1 MDELE
6 IQLSD
11 VVLFELP
18 TFAAAQAFR
27 VRLRP
32 RWAGWSH
39 DDEPVWLFAA
49 ELRDEA
55 DDLALLLREAQ
66 ALLAEL
72 DLSSIVF
79 CSTSGRTC
87 SMRRSPCTCGPSGP
101 SKSPDLLARHAA
113 RSASAITRA

>member
-1 MDELE
+1 VDELE

-49 ELRDEA
+49 ELSDEA

-79 CSTSGRTC
+79 CVDERTYVL
-87 SMRRSPCTCGPSGP
+87 
-101 SKSPDLLARHAA
+101 DAA
-113 RSASAITRA
+113 EPMYVRAEWPRQVA